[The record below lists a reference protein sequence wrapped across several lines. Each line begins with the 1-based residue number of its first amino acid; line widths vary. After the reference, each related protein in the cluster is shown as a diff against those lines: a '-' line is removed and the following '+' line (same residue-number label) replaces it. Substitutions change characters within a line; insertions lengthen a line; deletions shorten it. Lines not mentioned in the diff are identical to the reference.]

1 MSLMANL
8 YVGASGL
15 TTSQN
20 ALNTTA
26 HNMSNMDT
34 DGYTRQ
40 QVSQGTRAYQTLERK
55 VEQIAWKQI
64 GTGVNYNNCKQVRSD
79 FLDISYRRETG
90 RSTFYDVSL
99 KALEE
104 IEDQLQEMNGSEFA
118 QSMDNLWVAVQEL
131 AKDPCSAVTQSS
143 LITRANEFLTRAK
156 SVYDGLVSYQENMDS
171 TIKGMCDTIN
181 KYGDRIRALNEE
193 IVYIESGRQEKAN
206 DLRDERNLLLDK
218 LGEYGRI
225 DYQEDTFGNVS
236 VLFEGSTFVTTD
248 HVNHLGVDTTLESS
262 VGYATPYWE
271 YAAKTVDNHDGTKTV
286 VSIDGAHVLD
296 LTQTISTTINTDIGK
311 LRAVLLARGDHN
323 ATYHDITEDQDFYN
337 RNISQSVIMNV
348 QAEFD
353 QMVHNIMTA
362 INDIMENAES
372 NPAFLDG
379 SVGEA
384 KDFTLFV
391 CANEKDSIMYD
402 YIDGFK
408 GLSDEQVEEKIATY
422 PPELQDVIRSK
433 IGRNIRTGFTIKN
446 SQINPKLIQE
456 PTLFTFR
463 TIDGSE
469 DNATT
474 TALKEA
480 FTKEQY
486 TLNPN
491 VSSRNSFITYY
502 NSLVSQVANSGD
514 VYNSIKEAQEQ
525 TVSSVEAAREQ
536 IVGVSSDEE
545 LEFMI
550 MFQNAY
556 NASSRYINVVSEMLE
571 HLVTTLGS

>member
-26 HNMSNMDT
+26 HNMANLDT

-40 QVSQGTRAYQTLERK
+40 QVSQGTRAYQTLEK
-55 VEQIAWKQI
+55 KYEAVAWKQI
-64 GTGVNYNNCKQVRSD
+64 GTGVNYNNCKQVRSE
-79 FLDISYRRETG
+79 FLDISFRQESG
-90 RSTFYDVSL
+90 RLAFYDVSV

-118 QSMDNLWVAVQEL
+118 DSLNNLWVSVQEL

-143 LITRANEFLTRAK
+143 FVTRANEFLTRAK

-171 TIKGMCDTIN
+171 TVKTMCDDIN
-181 KYGDRIRALNEE
+181 KIGDRIRTLNEE
-193 IVYIESGRQEKAN
+193 IVNIESGKEEKAN
-206 DLRDERNLLLDK
+206 DLRDERNLLLDR
-218 LGEYGRI
+218 LGEYGKI
-225 DYQEDTFGNVS
+225 EYQEDIFGNVG
-236 VLFEGSTFVTTD
+236 VLFEGSSFVTTD

-271 YAAKTVDNHDGTKTV
+271 YAAKTVINNDGSKTV
-286 VSIDGAHVLD
+286 VSIEGAHVYD
-296 LTQTISTTINTDIGK
+296 LTQNISTVTNTDIGK
-311 LRAVLLARGDHN
+311 LRSVLLARGDHN
-323 ATYHDITEDQDFYN
+323 ATYHDITEDPEFYN
-337 RNISQSVIMNV
+337 TNIAQSVIMNV

-353 QMVHNIMTA
+353 QMVHTVMTT

-384 KDFTLFV
+384 KEFTLFS
-391 CANEKDSIMYD
+391 CANEEDKLTYDISKDKPA
-402 YIDGFK
+402 GTV
-408 GLSDEQVEEKIATY
+408 L
-422 PPELQDVIRSK
+422 
-433 IGRNIRTGFTIKN
+433 TGFTIKN
-446 SQINPKLIQE
+446 TQINPKLIQE

-463 TIDGSE
+463 TVDGNE
-469 DNATT
+469 DNDTVSK
-474 TALKEA
+474 LKEA
-480 FTKEQY
+480 FTKESY
-486 TLNPN
+486 VLNPN
-491 VSSRNSFITYY
+491 VSTRNSFVTYY

-514 VYNSIKEAQEQ
+514 VYDSIKEAQEQ
-525 TVSSVEAAREQ
+525 TVSSVQSAREQ

-571 HLVTTLGS
+571 HLVSTLGS